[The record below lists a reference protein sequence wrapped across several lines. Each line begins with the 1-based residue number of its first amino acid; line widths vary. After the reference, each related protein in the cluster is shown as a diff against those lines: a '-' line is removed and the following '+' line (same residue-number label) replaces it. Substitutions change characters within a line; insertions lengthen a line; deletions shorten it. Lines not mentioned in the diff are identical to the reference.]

1 MNETTLEHV
10 YLTLKS
16 IKENKISELSE
27 IKVDENTRYWAKI
40 ALERMF
46 EI

>member
-1 MNETTLEHV
+1 MGR
-10 YLTLKS
+10 KS

-27 IKVDENTRYWAKI
+27 IKVDEKTRYWAKI

-46 EI
+46 EIWFILKGL